1 MIGLSFFHTAAL
13 VVAALVPI
21 INPLGGAPIFL
32 SMTREF
38 PEQSLAGL
46 ARRIAINVF
55 VLLVAAT
62 FIGTYVL
69 EFFGLSLSAVQIGG
83 GLLVASNGWK
93 LLRGEES
100 DEKKTTMQSSATA
113 ETRIRMRA
121 FYPLTFPLTAGPGT
135 ISVAIALGATLPAK
149 GLPWLALF
157 IPVLI
162 GISLVTLSVYLSY
175 RFAHKLL
182 VWLGA
187 TGTMV
192 LLRFSAFILIC
203 VGVQILTNGL
213 GKVVETWIRQS
224 R

>member
-1 MIGLSFFHTAAL
+1 MIGIAFFHTVAL

-21 INPLGGAPIFL
+21 INPIGGAPIFL
-32 SMTREF
+32 SMTQEF
-38 PEQSLAGL
+38 PEQALPGL
-46 ARRIAINVF
+46 ARRIAMNVF
-55 VLLVAAT
+55 VLLVGAT

-69 EFFGLSLSAVQIGG
+69 EFFGLSLPAVQIGG

-93 LLRGEES
+93 LLRGEEN
-100 DEKKTTMQSSATA
+100 DEKKSTMLSNATA
-113 ETRIRMRA
+113 EARIRMRA

-135 ISVAIALGATLPAK
+135 ISVAIALGASLPAQ
-149 GLPWLALF
+149 GLPRLALLVA
-157 IPVLI
+157 ILA
-162 GISLVTLSVYLSY
+162 GILLVTLSVYLSY
-175 RFAHKLL
+175 RFANKLL
-182 VWLGA
+182 HWLGA

-213 GKVVETWIRQS
+213 GKVVEVWIRQS